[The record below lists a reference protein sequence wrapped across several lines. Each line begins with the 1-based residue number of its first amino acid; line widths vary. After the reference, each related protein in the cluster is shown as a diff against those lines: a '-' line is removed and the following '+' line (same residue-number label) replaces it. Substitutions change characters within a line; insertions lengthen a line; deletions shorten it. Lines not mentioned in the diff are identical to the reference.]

1 VEAGRVPHAVVRSV
15 DAPRRAGNLLRHE
28 GVPAAS
34 GVIVADTDA
43 DQRSAS
49 ADPRAAVLRYVA
61 LAFAITWVVWIPRAA
76 ASRGLFDNDVVL
88 DLGAVWTYG
97 PALAAVVAAA
107 WTGGRPSLR
116 ELGAR
121 VVRWRVGWGWYAVV
135 VLVPLALAGT
145 TLAIGSLFGG
155 DAGIS
160 MPDGGVA
167 MLVVLA
173 LALTLTDGLGE
184 EVGWRGWAL
193 PRLLEQHD
201 VLRAS
206 LLLGLVWAAWHL
218 PLHLTEGS
226 YLADVPVWVL
236 FARLPAT
243 SIVYTWVFL
252 HTRGSALLAV
262 LLHGVMNVAAGLLP
276 TGVVWDVAGV
286 VTHWSAALAL
296 IVVAGA
302 TLDRWPGRRQ
312 PAGAQR

>member
-1 VEAGRVPHAVVRSV
+1 V
-15 DAPRRAGNLLRHE
+15 
-28 GVPAAS
+28 S

-43 DQRSAS
+43 TQLPSS
-49 ADPRAAVLRYVA
+49 ADPRAAVLRYIA

-76 ASRGLFDNDVVL
+76 VSRGLFDS
-88 DLGAVWTYG
+88 DLALELGSVWTYG
-97 PALAAVVAAA
+97 PAVAAVAAAA
-107 WTGGRPSLR
+107 WTGGRSSLR

-135 VLVPLALAGT
+135 VATPIVLAGV
-145 TLAIGSLFGG
+145 TLAIGSLLGG
-155 DAGIS
+155 EAS
-160 MPDGGVA
+160 PSVPDGGV
-167 MLVVLA
+167 MTLLVLV

-193 PRLLEQHD
+193 PRLLEHQD

-218 PLHLTEGS
+218 PLHLTEGA

-243 SIVYTWVFL
+243 SIVFTWVFL

-276 TGVVWDVAGV
+276 TGAVWDVAGIAAHWLAAIALV
-286 VTHWSAALAL
+286 VT
-296 IVVAGA
+296 AGA
-302 TLDRWPGRRQ
+302 TLDRWPGSRRRRRS
-312 PAGAQR
+312 GAQGGRRRAVS